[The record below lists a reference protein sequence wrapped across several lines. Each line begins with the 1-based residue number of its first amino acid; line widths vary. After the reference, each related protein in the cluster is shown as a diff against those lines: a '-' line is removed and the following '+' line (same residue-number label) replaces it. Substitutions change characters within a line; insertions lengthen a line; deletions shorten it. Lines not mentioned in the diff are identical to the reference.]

1 MIVRFDSKAGQLFMN
16 GEPAVQLLRMMGQTG
31 DVPGAILG
39 PDIPPAL
46 DRLRRAVEAGTP
58 AAPSASGAEEVE
70 ERALPVSLRQRAF
83 PLIELLE
90 RAANKRANVVWE
102 KA

>member
-31 DVPGAILG
+31 DVPGALLG
-39 PDIPPAL
+39 ADVASAL
-46 DRLRRAVEAGTP
+46 VRLKQALEAPVAAP
-58 AAPSASGAEEVE
+58 AASAGEDTD
-70 ERALPVSLRQRAF
+70 ERVVPVSLRQRAF
-83 PLIELLE
+83 PLIDLLE
-90 RAANKRANVVWE
+90 RASKKQADVVWE